1 MIERIEVE
9 PRLDSAAHKASDI
22 SLSQRSRP
30 TEGFRQ
36 KSAWCL
42 LYADQADRYR
52 TECAIAGPE
61 NTLLAAWAN
70 GKQAILLDPGRNQP
84 TRPAGTIDRGEA
96 ATRGLAG
103 RPCAARGWRSQ
114 TSFIAMEHTGV
125 KPMPGM

>member
-1 MIERIEVE
+1 MAKGTINGPVRAFKIYDNDQE
-9 PRLDSAAHKASDI
+9 LKAAAWNDI
-22 SLSQRSRP
+22 VITYKNGAPVRVRDI
-30 TEGFRQ
+30 GR
-36 KSAWCL
+36 
-42 LYADQADRYR
+42 
-52 TECAIAGPE
+52 AIAGPE